1 MPPLLIEAPPG
12 QRRRGPPWGLAV
24 PPRPWR
30 GGTPAA
36 GGMKLFSRRPSG
48 LARRTK
54 QDIPTDLWTKC
65 ESCSQLIYNK
75 ALEENLKVC
84 PKCDFHVPLTAPQR
98 IELTLDAGT
107 FEEWDA
113 ELRSVDPLQF
123 SVPRPYTEKLVEEQ
137 RACGLTDAC
146 LTGQGLL
153 DGHEVVFGVTDS
165 RFMMGSMG
173 SVVGERLTRAIERA
187 AERHLPLIII
197 SGSGGGARMQEGMLS
212 LMQMAKTSSALMKLD
227 GQGGLFLS
235 VLTHP
240 TMAGVLAS
248 FATLGDLIIAEPK
261 ALIGFTGPRVI
272 EQTIRQ
278 KLPEGFQRSE
288 FLLEHGLIDCIVHR
302 RDLKD
307 TLARLLRHFLGSPR

>member
-1 MPPLLIEAPPG
+1 MSG
-12 QRRRGPPWGLAV
+12 
-24 PPRPWR
+24 
-30 GGTPAA
+30 
-36 GGMKLFSRRPSG
+36 SRR
-48 LARRTK
+48 
-54 QDIPTDLWTKC
+54 DIPANLWTKC
-65 ESCSQLIYNK
+65 EACDQLIYNK
-75 ALEENLKVC
+75 ALEESLRVC
-84 PKCDFHVPLTAPQR
+84 PKCDFHFPLTARQR
-98 IELTLDAGT
+98 LELTLDPGT

-113 ELRSVDPLQF
+113 DLSPVDPLQF
-123 SVPRPYTEKLVEEQ
+123 SVPRPYAEKVVEEQ
-137 RACGLTDAC
+137 RSCGMTDAC
-146 LTGQGLL
+146 LTGRGRL
-153 DGHEVVFGVTDS
+153 DGHDIVVGITDS

-187 AERHLPLIII
+187 TEQGLPLIII

-212 LMQMAKTSSALMKLD
+212 LMQMAKTSSPLMRHD
-227 GQGGLFLS
+227 ERGGLFLS

-288 FLLEHGLIDCIVHR
+288 FLLEHGLIDLIVHR
-302 RDLKD
+302 REMKR
-307 TLARLLRHFLGSPR
+307 TLATLLRDFRSG